1 MVSYVGA
8 GKLADKSTNKP
19 RRSRVRTWWLLV
31 LLVGLLNIAAWQ
43 RPRVANWLGQLATI
57 AASSDDAAGVERW
70 TGWAKWVYPEA
81 PQAEFALARQQR
93 RLGEFESARKHLQRA
108 RIWGVSSGQVELE
121 QWLTTAQSGAMSTAG
136 PQLAALL
143 GNDGFN
149 QAEVVEAYVQGYVRM
164 RDFQTATTLL
174 QAWIQDFP
182 DDPRPH
188 AWLGLIFVEQRATEP
203 AEKAFRRALEIDPQQ
218 PLAAISLGQLLAEAK
233 QPDEAIPYLQIGLA
247 EDRYAAGA
255 AASLAQALRDEGRG
269 EEADEVLLQATKRFP
284 EDHRLLV
291 EQADRLIERGEY
303 QAAVDTL
310 QSAVEAG
317 TRRREIRYAYA
328 TALRGLGRLEEAT
341 EHFEY
346 ASEAAAATAE
356 ANQQISR
363 LTDEPSN
370 IELRYAIGAAHLNYG
385 NTEDG
390 LMWLMS
396 VLELAPSHPATHRQL
411 ADYYERKVVSQPEF
425 IAALQ
430 RHRALAGPTP
440 TEIAPAEVAPTDASP
455 SEATDSSDAASR
467 E

>member
-8 GKLADKSTNKP
+8 GKLAEKTTNKR
-19 RRSRVRTWWLLV
+19 RRSRVRIWWLLV
-31 LLVGLLNIAAWQ
+31 LLVGLLNIAVWQ

-70 TGWAKWVYPEA
+70 TGWAKWVFPEA

-93 RLGEFESARKHLQRA
+93 RLGEFEEARRHLQRA
-108 RIWGVSSGQVELE
+108 RIWGVSTAQVELE
-121 QWLTTAQSGAMSTAG
+121 QWLTMAQSGAMSNAG
-136 PQLAALL
+136 PRLAALL

-188 AWLGLIFVEQRATEP
+188 AWMGLIFVEQRATEP

-218 PLAAISLGQLLAEAK
+218 PLAAVSLGQLLAEAK
-233 QPDEAIPYLQIGLA
+233 QPGEAIPYLQIGLS

-269 EEADEVLLQATKRFP
+269 EEADEVLRQATERFP

-291 EQADRLIERGEY
+291 EQADRLIEQGEY
-303 QAAVDTL
+303 QTAVDTL
-310 QSAVEAG
+310 RSTVEAG

-346 ASEAAAATAE
+346 ASQAAAATAE
-356 ANQQISR
+356 ANQKISR
-363 LTDEPSN
+363 LNDESSN
-370 IELRYAIGAAHLNYG
+370 VELRYEIGAAHLNFG

-396 VLELAPSHPATHRQL
+396 VLELDPNHQATHRQL
-411 ADYYERKVVSQPEF
+411 ADYYQRKVVSQPEF

-440 TEIAPAEVAPTDASP
+440 AEVVPADIAPVEAGASEPAESSAAASP
-455 SEATDSSDAASR
+455 E
-467 E
+467 